1 MRASPSYP
9 ASSAKTGTTAWQRFR
24 AGLPS
29 GVIRLRRSIA
39 RSVYLLMISPL
50 LDMSCFSNLK
60 VFGKA
65 RAGFPAPMIAYTQ
78 CFFRIIFA
86 DGIHQQ
92 KNACGFPDFKRLLV
106 RYYEGEDFAVIRS
119 FLKANCWRTF

>member
-1 MRASPSYP
+1 
-9 ASSAKTGTTAWQRFR
+9 
-24 AGLPS
+24 
-29 GVIRLRRSIA
+29 
-39 RSVYLLMISPL
+39 MISPL

-92 KNACGFPDFKRLLV
+92 KNACGFPDLNDCLSGIMKEKILLLS
-106 RYYEGEDFAVIRS
+106 DHS
-119 FLKANCWRTF
+119 